1 MAKDIYFKDI
11 SNFALVAM
19 LFMINFGRKHH
30 EVHFCKVILNLDQ
43 WFSRRG
49 NLKIFLIYRSGSL
62 FVQCFQIIC
71 AIMIGDIMPNIS
83 VK

>member
-1 MAKDIYFKDI
+1 MVYWPMAKEVYFKDI

-19 LFMINFGRKHH
+19 INFGRRHH

-49 NLKIFLIYRSGSL
+49 NLKIFLSIDLAAFL
-62 FVQCFQIIC
+62 FS
-71 AIMIGDIMPNIS
+71 AS
-83 VK
+83 R